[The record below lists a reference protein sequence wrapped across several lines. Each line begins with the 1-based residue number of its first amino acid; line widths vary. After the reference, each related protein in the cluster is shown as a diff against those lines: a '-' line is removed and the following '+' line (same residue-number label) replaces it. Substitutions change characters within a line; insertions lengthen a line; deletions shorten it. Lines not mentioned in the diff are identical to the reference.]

1 VLGLG
6 AVAYD
11 PKVVTIWEG
20 FGAWFAKRDLDVSYV
35 LYRTYEEQ
43 VDALL
48 RGDIDVAWNSPLAW
62 LETERRAKARGET
75 AVGFAMRDTDRD
87 LTSLV
92 LVASDGPVGS
102 VGDLKGRRV
111 AVGAHDSPQ
120 ATLIPLLLLHEAGL
134 SVDSDVEVVPFDVLP
149 GKHGDHVG
157 GERDAVRAL
166 VKGDADAACL
176 LDANQMLFGREGT
189 LPAGKFRVLTR
200 SAPFDHC
207 LFTAIGGREDA
218 GVGKLRE
225 LLLSMEWGDAEV
237 RPLLE
242 MEGLR
247 RWCDGRTTG
256 FGQLSRAVDVLPFRG
271 AEDVREFVART

>member
-1 VLGLG
+1 MLSLG

-11 PKVVTIWEG
+11 PKVITIWEG
-20 FGAWFAKRDLDVSYV
+20 FCAWFGRRDLEVSYV

-48 RGDIDVAWNSPLAW
+48 RGDVDVAWNSPLAW
-62 LETERRAKARGET
+62 LQSERRARAAGET
-75 AVGFAMRDTDRD
+75 AVGFAMRDTDQD

-92 LVASDGPVGS
+92 LVAADGPVGEI
-102 VGDLKGRRV
+102 GDLKGRRV
-111 AVGAHDSPQ
+111 AVGAYDSPQ
-120 ATLIPLLLLHEAGL
+120 ATLIPLLLLHEAG
-134 SVDSDVEVVPFDVLP
+134 VDVASDVEVLPFDVLP

-157 GERDAVRAL
+157 GERDAVKAL
-166 VKGDADAACL
+166 VKGEADAACL
-176 LDANQMLFGREGT
+176 LDANQLTFGREGT

-207 LFTAIGGREDA
+207 LFTAIGGRDDA
-218 GVGKLRE
+218 GVGRLRE
-225 LLLSMEWGDAEV
+225 LLLSMEWNDPEV

-256 FGQLSRAVDVLPFRG
+256 FTQLSRAIDQLPFQG
-271 AEDVREFVART
+271 AATVREFIGRG

>member
-1 VLGLG
+1 MLALG

-11 PKVVTIWEG
+11 PKVITIWEG
-20 FGAWFAKRDLDVSYV
+20 FTAWFGRRELDVSYV

-48 RGDIDVAWNSPLAW
+48 RGDVDVAWNSPLAW
-62 LETERRAKARGET
+62 LETERRAKAAGEST
-75 AVGFAMRDTDRD
+75 VGFAMRDTDRD

-92 LVASDGPVGS
+92 LVANDGPVGALS
-102 VGDLKGRRV
+102 DLKGRRI
-111 AVGAHDSPQ
+111 AVGAYDSPQ

-134 SVDSDVEVVPFDVLP
+134 AVDNDVDVVAFDVLP

-166 VKGDADAACL
+166 VKGEVDAACL
-176 LDANQMLFGREGT
+176 LDANQIAFGREGT
-189 LPAGKFRVLTR
+189 LPAGKFRTLTR

-207 LFTAIGGREDA
+207 LFTAIGDRNDAEVGR
-218 GVGKLRE
+218 LRE
-225 LLLSMEWGDAEV
+225 LLLSMEWSDAEV

-247 RWCDGRTTG
+247 KWCDGRTTG
-256 FGQLSRAVDVLPFRG
+256 FAQLSRAVDVLPFQG
-271 AEDVREFVART
+271 AETVRAFVGRT